1 MSQKRKKPQQPDQ
14 NASDS
19 PIENEVIDLSINQS
33 ISYVVIRN
41 IHTGKVKQMD
51 ADEFRR
57 MKSEGF
63 YSGWVLDK
71 NPWQIDLHY

>member
-1 MSQKRKKPQQPDQ
+1 MSQKRKKPQQPQ
-14 NASDS
+14 QPSQETKNNLVDS
-19 PIENEVIDLSINQS
+19 EVVDLSISQS
-33 ISYVVIRN
+33 VNYISIRN

-57 MKSEGF
+57 LKSEGF

-71 NPWQIDLHY
+71 NP